1 LKKVLLWD
9 AIGALLTT
17 AFLLGILLPFEQFFG
32 MPKDILYMLSGI
44 SFCLF
49 TYSTTCYFL
58 SKRISKKFL
67 AVIIFFNIAYS
78 LISTGFVISN
88 LDHLTR
94 FGLIYFVMEIIVIG
108 LVVLMEYKFYV
119 QLE

>member
-1 LKKVLLWD
+1 LLD

-17 AFLLGILLPFEQFFG
+17 AFLLGILLPFELYFG
-32 MPKDILYMLSGI
+32 MPKDILYILSGI

-67 AVIIFFNIAYS
+67 AVIIFLNIFYS

-88 LDHLTR
+88 LDQLT
-94 FGLIYFVMEIIVIG
+94 GLGLTYFVMEIIVIG
-108 LVVLMEYKFYV
+108 LVVLMEYQFYV

>member
-1 LKKVLLWD
+1 LLD

-17 AFLLGILLPFEQFFG
+17 AFLLGILLPFEQYFG
-32 MPKDILYMLSGI
+32 MPKDILYILSGI

-49 TYSTTCYFL
+49 TYSTTCYFF
-58 SKRISKKFL
+58 SEVISKYFL
-67 AVIIFFNIAYS
+67 AVIIFLNIVYS
-78 LISTGFVISN
+78 LILIGFVIYN
-88 LDHLTR
+88 LDQLTVLGLTY
-94 FGLIYFVMEIIVIG
+94 FGLEIIVIG